1 MGDFQGASDL
11 PILVLRRQVAF
22 PRVVVRV
29 LVGRKRSLALLKYLQ
44 KQGKVGQK
52 QPSFAA
58 VTVRDQPSEGGGE
71 SEDSENA
78 FDVGVA
84 ARLLRITRH
93 SQSRNTYLV
102 LLQGV
107 TRVKVG
113 GLNVSSDGGFYTA
126 TVEPL
131 PRSVSFAKTDG
142 DTKPLA
148 SNLRKVAEEMMDM
161 LDPSVSVLAKGNLD
175 MSQMSV
181 SLLADLLAAHSG
193 IDVATAQQVLETS
206 DLKTRVEL
214 VIEAV
219 AKVREVMK
227 LSNEIE
233 SSVKTEM
240 SKSQR
245 EFLLRQQM
253 KAIEKELGE
262 KGSEE
267 DNEIDELA
275 KKLEEKMPFMSE
287 EARISADREMK
298 RLKRIPPSSMEHSML
313 LSWVEWMVDLP
324 WGGETQDMLDVQKSM
339 AKLDEDHHG
348 LEKVKDRIV
357 EFLAVRQLRGDM
369 RGPIMCLVGPP
380 GVGKT
385 SLGKSIADAMNR
397 KFNRLSLGGVHDEA
411 EIRGH
416 RRTYVG
422 AMPGVILN
430 GFRKAGA
437 TNPVIMLDE
446 IDKMGRDMRGDPGA
460 ALLEVLDPEQNSTFT
475 DHYLGVPFDISNALF
490 IATANDLSLIP
501 GPLQDRMDI
510 IQLPGYTL
518 PDKCII
524 AERHL
529 VPKQLK
535 EHGLVPL
542 TVEMIEA
549 QIAEDSEMPEIN
561 SDDTDADDDEE
572 VVDAET
578 QPEGEEEAAQA
589 EEIKQEPM
597 ILPERVVIN
606 DDVIAAVCNGYTRE
620 AGVRSLERAI
630 AALCRSVALD
640 VAKRTAAGTMTTAPV
655 ELAPDDVE
663 RILGPA
669 KFDDDLTAR
678 TGVPGVVMGLAW
690 TMFGGDVLF
699 IEATKYAGAGRV
711 IVTGNLG
718 DVMKESATIAM
729 AWVRAHAIQLRL
741 TKSSTEDPLKDQ
753 DVHIHFPA
761 GATPKDGPSA
771 GGACVLSSGAL
782 DRTRSSVIIIFLRG
796 TCMYAQ

>member
-490 IATANDLSLIP
+490 IAVGSLSL
-501 GPLQDRMDI
+501 
-510 IQLPGYTL
+510 
-518 PDKCII
+518 
-524 AERHL
+524 
-529 VPKQLK
+529 
-535 EHGLVPL
+535 
-542 TVEMIEA
+542 
-549 QIAEDSEMPEIN
+549 N
-561 SDDTDADDDEE
+561 
-572 VVDAET
+572 
-578 QPEGEEEAAQA
+578 
-589 EEIKQEPM
+589 
-597 ILPERVVIN
+597 N
-606 DDVIAAVCNGYTRE
+606 
-620 AGVRSLERAI
+620 
-630 AALCRSVALD
+630 
-640 VAKRTAAGTMTTAPV
+640 
-655 ELAPDDVE
+655 
-663 RILGPA
+663 
-669 KFDDDLTAR
+669 
-678 TGVPGVVMGLAW
+678 
-690 TMFGGDVLF
+690 
-699 IEATKYAGAGRV
+699 
-711 IVTGNLG
+711 
-718 DVMKESATIAM
+718 
-729 AWVRAHAIQLRL
+729 
-741 TKSSTEDPLKDQ
+741 
-753 DVHIHFPA
+753 
-761 GATPKDGPSA
+761 PSP
-771 GGACVLSSGAL
+771 CW
-782 DRTRSSVIIIFLRG
+782 
-796 TCMYAQ
+796 